1 MKRYYYKKGGK
12 PAYNIKEPLENVL
25 PDTTGY
31 VEITEQEW
39 NALQPTYH
47 VPTQEEIAARERED
61 EIAFLKS
68 ELARTDYC
76 IIKIAEGVATAEEY
90 AEVISQ
96 RATWRA
102 RINELEAQA

>member
-1 MKRYYYKKGGK
+1 MKRYYYKKDGI
-12 PAYNIKEPLENVL
+12 PAYNLKEPLENVL
-25 PDTTGY
+25 SDTTGY

-39 NALQPTYH
+39 NALQPAPY
-47 VPTQEEIAARERED
+47 VPTQEENAAREREN

-90 AEVISQ
+90 ADVISQ

-102 RINELEAQA
+102 RINELESQL